1 MTITNLNPASS
12 TPTKLPYPIH
22 RLNTP
27 QMKMWLISVSWRREQ
42 AARFSERYRGGVGIL
57 SPTMFLFALVDP
69 RGNIVERHPPYH
81 RFEMW
86 QIANR
91 PKTEICPCA
100 DFFDPEVGGAWKLR
114 PEWERGVH
122 HPLCQFDR
130 HAKTVFAKAATL
142 ANERLDRGEKNP
154 QARPD
159 EWNRLRDQEA
169 SR

>member
-12 TPTKLPYPIH
+12 TPKGLPYPIH

-27 QMKMWLISVSWRREQ
+27 QMKMWLISTSWRREQ
-42 AARFSERYRGGVGIL
+42 AARFSERYRGGVGVL

-91 PKTEICPCA
+91 PQTEICPCA
-100 DFFDPEVGGAWKLR
+100 NFFDPEVGGAWKLR
-114 PEWERGVH
+114 PEWERGIH
-122 HPLCQFDR
+122 HPLCQFDQ
-130 HAKTVFAKAATL
+130 HAKTVFRKAATL
-142 ANERLDRGEKNP
+142 ANDRLDRGEKTP
-154 QARPD
+154 QERPD